1 MRQPRNVFYLPFICS
16 YLAPHWADVFAHVK
30 DSGLFLGR
38 LPWRSALIVIYGSGK
53 GTKQPIKKY
62 GEDIRDG
69 RRVRVVR
76 KDGDTH
82 FKQNGLSTR
91 RASEAS
97 EISTDITTTDR
108 FGGRMVF
115 YVKLIAI
122 CWGSFDGSVMELR
135 QFRSFPRPYGFRDR
149 WRICRH

>member
-1 MRQPRNVFYLPFICS
+1 MVMRQPRNVFYLPFICS

-38 LPWRSALIVIYGSGK
+38 LPWRSALIV
-53 GTKQPIKKY
+53 KKY

-69 RRVRVVR
+69 RCVRVVQ

-97 EISTDITTTDR
+97 EISIDITTTDR

-115 YVKLIAI
+115 YVKLIPI